1 MAEVAALV
9 FDLEAVEMGI
19 LSWIVF
25 GLVAGALGKWLM
37 PGDDPG
43 GIIVTIVLG
52 VAGGVLCGFLG
63 TRIGFGDVTGF
74 DIRSFGL
81 AIAGTILL
89 LAGYRALKRK

>member
-1 MAEVAALV
+1 
-9 FDLEAVEMGI
+9 MGI

-25 GLVAGALGKWLM
+25 GLIAGALGKWLM

-52 VAGGVLCGFLG
+52 VAGGVLGGFLG

-81 AIAGTILL
+81 AIAGTVLL
-89 LAGYRALKRK
+89 LAGCRALKRK